1 MDNGHMGPEE
11 IRRRLN
17 ETNRAAVS
25 RDTGLP
31 YMYLARVA
39 WGKIKN
45 PGSQQMDKLRT
56 YFLARDVQD
65 GRPQ

>member
-1 MDNGHMGPEE
+1 MTVDE
-11 IRRRLN
+11 IRRRLSQ
-17 ETNRAAVS
+17 TNRAQVA

-45 PGSQQMDKLRT
+45 PGTRQTDILRAH
-56 YFLARDVQD
+56 FLAQDVRS
-65 GRPQ
+65 GAPH

>member
-1 MDNGHMGPEE
+1 MGPEE

-17 ETNRAAVS
+17 ETNRAAVA
-25 RDTGLP
+25 RETGLP

-45 PGSQQMDKLRT
+45 PGSRQIDILRA
-56 YFLARDVQD
+56 YFLSQDVRH